1 MRSDDL
7 QGVDFDF
14 RAFSHPASARTKIA
28 MELAMSHQW
37 KGSDFLALA
46 LIDLLSVV
54 GRIFSGRLEAVESTR
69 QSDDNTNKKQSSDCA
84 NPPKGF

>member
-1 MRSDDL
+1 MVRSDDL

-28 MELAMSHQW
+28 MELAMSHHG

-46 LIDLLSVV
+46 LIELSAVV
-54 GRIFSGRLEAVESTR
+54 GRIFSGRLEAVESSGALEFDAL
-69 QSDDNTNKKQSSDCA
+69 SDLSVSGSNETCS
-84 NPPKGF
+84 